1 MTNRLRLPPLNAIRT
16 FEAAGRHGNFSKA
29 AAELNVTPGAVS
41 RQIKVLEDHL
51 GISLFVRTASDVRI
65 TRHGQLYLLSVQ
77 EALSRLEASTQE
89 IIVQT
94 AAQPLR
100 IWGSR
105 FFIQLWLIPR
115 LSLYYADHPEQE
127 VEITSLVSSEPM
139 PPEVDVGFRFGSG
152 TWPGMRAHFL
162 TGLDL
167 TPVCSPD
174 YLARNAPLKKPDD
187 LAHHAL
193 LHNIVGSDHWRLWY
207 EASGAPPQE
216 LKRRIVCTSADVA
229 YSSAIEGLGV
239 ALGRKGFIER
249 DLEAGRLVT
258 PINFSMRAEGA
269 FYLVYHDRE
278 PLPGRLLQF
287 RRWVLEEIKRD
298 SRVTAP

>member
-51 GISLFVRTASDVRI
+51 GISLFVRTPSDVRI

-94 AAQPLR
+94 ADQPLR

-105 FFIQLWLIPR
+105 FFIQLWLVPH
-115 LSLYYADHPEQE
+115 LAQYYADFPDQE
-127 VEITSLVSSEPM
+127 VEITSLLSSEPM
-139 PPEVDVGFRFGSG
+139 PPEVDVGFRFGNG
-152 TWPGMRAHFL
+152 VWPGLRAHYL

-167 TPVCSPD
+167 IPVCSPD
-174 YLARNAPLKKPDD
+174 YLARSPPLQTAED
-187 LAHHAL
+187 LAEHAL
-193 LHNIVGSDHWRLWY
+193 LYNIVGSDHWRLWY
-207 EASGAPPQE
+207 EASGAHPRE

-249 DLEAGRLVT
+249 DLEAGRLIA
-258 PINFSMRAEGA
+258 PIDFTMRAEGA

-278 PLPGRLLQF
+278 LLPGRLLQF
-287 RRWVLEEIKRD
+287 RRWILEEIKNEN
-298 SRVTAP
+298 RVPP